1 MKKHLGWRYHHFTQ
15 IGQVDSPELLETL
28 EITEKMENFIKV
40 TKYLTKLKEALIN
53 HVSEKPHF
61 KKH

>member
-1 MKKHLGWRYHHFTQ
+1 MKFYNSRSYN
-15 IGQVDSPELLETL
+15 GQVDSPESPKTPET
-28 EITEKMENFIKV
+28 TEKMENFIKM